1 MKIWR
6 CPECGSGVRAP
17 QQPRRNDTRRFC
29 LDCSAQSPILVE
41 RICPANERRREKS
54 VARSRA
60 KASGKA
66 QAQSKRITKAFTA
79 VSANGTAEV
88 DMRPVF
94 RRLKRLLVDKAQD
107 IGEPGT
113 AVVDVNP
120 VGLHITSSHNP
131 SIKGHVNVAK
141 RGNPQRQMSIMAWRL
156 LYLWSDGAYDWSGKN
171 LHLWNT
177 YKRLSFEWSKDA
189 FRRKHGLPKL
199 DRASQ
204 MLSIDPGDRRPQ
216 QFTNRQAKGFVYLG
230 AIKNG
235 DVTTVG

>member
-1 MKIWR
+1 
-6 CPECGSGVRAP
+6 V
-17 QQPRRNDTRRFC
+17 
-29 LDCSAQSPILVE
+29 LVE
-41 RICPANERRREKS
+41 RICPANERRREKG

-66 QAQSKRITKAFTA
+66 QAQNKRITKAFTA
-79 VSANGTAEV
+79 VSSNGTVEV

-94 RRLKRLLVDKAQD
+94 RRFKRLLVDKAQD

-120 VGLHITSSHNP
+120 VGLHVTSPHNP
-131 SIKGHVNVAK
+131 SIKGHVNVAN

-156 LYLWSDGAYDWSGKN
+156 LYLWSDGQYDWSGKT
-171 LHLWNT
+171 LYLWNS
-177 YKRLSFEWSKDA
+177 YERLSEVWETDP
-189 FRRKHGLPKL
+189 FRRKHNLPTL
-199 DRASQ
+199 DWASQ
-204 MLSIDPGDRRPQ
+204 LLAIDPGDRRPQ

-230 AIKNG
+230 AIKDG